1 MANIS
6 SVGVGIPSYEIKQ
19 EEVKDLVRNL
29 FPYSKRKMDRL
40 IPVFDNANIQK
51 RQLVVEKDWFLEEHP
66 FEEKNNLYM
75 KYAEEQSLKAIDHCL
90 DNDNHLESSIP
101 YKAIDLLVY
110 VSSTGIATPSL
121 DVQIINKR
129 PFREDIARMPL
140 WGLGCAGG
148 AIGLSRVYDWIS
160 ANPTKTA
167 LLVCCELCSLTFQK
181 EDVKKSNLIGT
192 ALFGDGAA
200 ALLVMGEDS
209 SHLSKSKGTQ
219 PKIKQVHS
227 YTKKNSMDVMGWKVS
242 NTGLEVIFSKSIP
255 SLVNS
260 MWKKHVQE
268 FLNYH
273 GLTEPDI
280 HSFIAHPGGKKVLE
294 AMKEAL
300 NTSVNK
306 LSHSY
311 EVLKNHG
318 NMSSVTILYVLNE
331 WMKDSIPDQ
340 SYSILSALGPGFS
353 SELLLLEW
361 I

>member
-1 MANIS
+1 MVYIC
-6 SVGVGIPSYEIKQ
+6 SVGKGIPENNLHQ
-19 EEVKDLVRNL
+19 EEVKQLVQQV
-29 FPYSKRKMDRL
+29 FAKESRKVTRL
-40 IPVFDNANIQK
+40 LPVFDHAKIEN
-51 RQLVVEKDWFLEEHP
+51 RQFVVDKNWFEKEHTFEDQNQIYQEKAIHYSLE
-66 FEEKNNLYM
+66 
-75 KYAEEQSLKAIDHCL
+75 AIDHCL
-90 DNDNHLESSIP
+90 HHEHFLTREIP
-101 YKAIDLLVY
+101 YEAIDLIAF
-110 VSSTGIATPSL
+110 VSSTGISTPSIDAFL
-121 DVQIINKR
+121 MNERLFRNDV
-129 PFREDIARMPL
+129 ARMPL

-148 AIGLSRVYDWIS
+148 AIGLSKVFDWIS

-209 SHLSKSKGTQ
+209 SYRSKSKGTQ

-260 MWKKHVQE
+260 MWKKHVQK
-268 FLNYH
+268 FLNCH

-294 AMKEAL
+294 AMKESL

-331 WMKDSIPDQ
+331 WMKESIPDQ